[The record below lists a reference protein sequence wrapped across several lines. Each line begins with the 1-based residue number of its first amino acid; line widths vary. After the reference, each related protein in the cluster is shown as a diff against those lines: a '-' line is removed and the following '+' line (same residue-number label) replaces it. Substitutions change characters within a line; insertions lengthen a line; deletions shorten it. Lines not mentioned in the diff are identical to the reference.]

1 MPGKKMMGYKK
12 GGSLEMVEKDG
23 KKVPFYA
30 ADGKGK
36 MAEGGKVG
44 KRPKK
49 KMPKEAKKKAPV
61 SRVPGK
67 MKTAKG
73 KSLEE
78 LGMKASGPSKNPAKA
93 PMPTAKNNTMPPKP
107 QAAMGAAPGAPGAPM
122 KAGMQGRAPAGMQ
135 GRAPA
140 GGMGMGMP
148 PKPPMPGM
156 KAGGKV
162 KKKAKSKSYG
172 HGGKVRGAGIAKK
185 GVKKCK
191 MR

>member
-1 MPGKKMMGYKK
+1 MPGKKMMGYMK
-12 GGSLEMVEKDG
+12 GGKLDMVEKDG

-44 KRPKK
+44 KKPKK
-49 KMPKEAKKKAPV
+49 KMSKEAKKKAPV

-67 MKTAKG
+67 TKTARG

-78 LGMKASGPSKNPAKA
+78 LGMTPSPAPKVPGKLQSSPMNNTSA
-93 PMPTAKNNTMPPKP
+93 PKPPTAAQAATPTPPMGGMMPPPAPGKP
-107 QAAMGAAPGAPGAPM
+107 PAPRPPMGGAPG
-122 KAGMQGRAPAGMQ
+122 
-135 GRAPA
+135 
-140 GGMGMGMP
+140 GMGAMM
-148 PKPPMPGM
+148 KPGMPGM
-156 KAGGKV
+156 KKGGKV
-162 KKKAKSKSYG
+162 KKAKSKSYG

>member
-36 MAEGGKVG
+36 MAEGGKV
-44 KRPKK
+44 KK
-49 KMPKEAKKKAPV
+49 KDAKKKKPMKMMADDGG
-61 SRVPGK
+61 SITGK
-67 MKTAKG
+67 MNPNRKKV
-73 KSLEE
+73 LEK
-78 LGMKASGPSKNPAKA
+78 MKANNSKPTPSM
-93 PMPTAKNNTMPPKP
+93 MPTAKNNTMPPKP
-107 QAAMGAAPGAPGAPM
+107 QAPAAPAPAPKPPMGGMGGAPAMPGAPGGRGAMM
-122 KAGMQGRAPAGMQ
+122 KPN
-135 GRAPA
+135 
-140 GGMGMGMP
+140 
-148 PKPPMPGM
+148 MPGM

-185 GVKKCK
+185 GVRKCK

>member
-36 MAEGGKVG
+36 MAEGGKV
-44 KRPKK
+44 KK
-49 KMPKEAKKKAPV
+49 KKTKKKTD
-61 SRVPGK
+61 K
-67 MKTAKG
+67 KKEMKFSADDG
-73 KSLEE
+73 GSI
-78 LGMKASGPSKNPAKA
+78 SGPISPNRQKILDEIKANNSKPTPSFAKSA
-93 PMPTAKNNTMPPKP
+93 MNNTTPAPKP
-107 QAAMGAAPGAPGAPM
+107 TVTPGAPG
-122 KAGMQGRAPAGMQ
+122 
-135 GRAPA
+135 
-140 GGMGMGMP
+140 GMGAMMKPGMGDA
-148 PKPPMPGM
+148 PKPQGM

-162 KKKAKSKSYG
+162 KKKAKSYG

-185 GVKKCK
+185 GVRKCK